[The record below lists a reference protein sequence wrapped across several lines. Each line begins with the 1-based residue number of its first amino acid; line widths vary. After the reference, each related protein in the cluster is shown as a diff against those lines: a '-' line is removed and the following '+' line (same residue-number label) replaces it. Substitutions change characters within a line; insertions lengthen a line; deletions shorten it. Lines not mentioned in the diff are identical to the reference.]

1 MMEMSIKN
9 VTLHK
14 LFLKTLSNETRLLV
28 LESLRIRPKC
38 VSEISEDLDFEQSRI
53 SHGLKCL
60 CNCGFVE
67 MKRKGKRRIYSLNK
81 KTVIPLFDTIDKHVA
96 TYGQRLA
103 TCETLADVKTKAN
116 LQG

>member
-9 VTLHK
+9 VNLHK
-14 LFLKTLSNETRLLV
+14 LFLKTLSNETRLLI
-28 LESLRIRPKC
+28 LESVRIRPKC
-38 VSEISEDLDFEQSRI
+38 VSEVSEDLGFEQSRI

-81 KTVIPLFDTIDKHVA
+81 KTIIPLFDTIDKHIA

-103 TCETLADVKTKAN
+103 TCKTLADIKARAK
-116 LQG
+116 LPG

>member
-1 MMEMSIKN
+1 MMEMSIKDFN
-9 VTLHK
+9 RHK

-38 VSEISEDLDFEQSRI
+38 VSEISEDLGFEQSRV

-67 MKRKGKRRIYSLNK
+67 VKRKGKKRIYSLNR
-81 KTVIPLFDTIDKHVA
+81 KTIIPLFDTIDKHVA
-96 TYGQRLA
+96 IYGQRLA
-103 TCETLADVKTKAN
+103 TCETLADVKAQTN
-116 LQG
+116 LEV